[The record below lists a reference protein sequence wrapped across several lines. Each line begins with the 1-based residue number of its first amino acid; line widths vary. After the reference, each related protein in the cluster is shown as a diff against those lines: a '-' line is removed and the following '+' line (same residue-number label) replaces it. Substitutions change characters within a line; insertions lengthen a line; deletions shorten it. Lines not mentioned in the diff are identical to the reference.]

1 MTVVIGN
8 KSTNIIS
15 QKLNKSMYTHQAH
28 QDIPKRNNQ
37 LLVAGRTADEVVAI
51 AGGTPC
57 YIYDGEQIRRQVESL
72 KAMLPN
78 NVHLHYAIKANPFSP
93 LVTRMAEWVDG
104 FDVASHK
111 ELILALATGMPSQN
125 ISFAGPGKSDADLTA
140 AIASQVVIHVESEN
154 ELWRIY
160 KLSEQLAIQANI
172 ALRVNPDFELKHSG
186 MRMSGGAQPFGI
198 DAENVPEI
206 LRSLNKKWMNFKG
219 LHIFCGSQ
227 NLNHQALIQAHNQTF
242 ALAERLLREANV
254 SAKQINIGGGF
265 GIPYFAH
272 ETSLQL
278 NEVTD
283 NLCLLMDKYKGQFT
297 STDIHLEL
305 GRYLVGNAGI
315 YLSRIVDKKV
325 SRGETFLVADGG
337 LHHHLANSGN
347 FGQVIRKNYPTMLAN
362 CSHHDD
368 METVNI
374 VGPLCTPLDVL
385 AKQVSL
391 PVAKIGDLFAV
402 LQSGAYG
409 ASASPKDFLSQPY
422 VREIML

>member
-1 MTVVIGN
+1 
-8 KSTNIIS
+8 
-15 QKLNKSMYTHQAH
+15 MYTHQA
-28 QDIPKRNNQ
+28 QDDAAKRGNQ
-37 LLVAGRTADEVVAI
+37 LLIAGKTANEVVAI

-57 YIYDGEQIRRQVESL
+57 YIYAAEQIQRQVTGL
-72 KAMLPN
+72 KTKLPN
-78 NVHLHYAIKANPFSP
+78 NVHLHYAIKANPFAP
-93 LVTRMAEWVDG
+93 LVGRMAEWVDG

-111 ELILALATGMPSQN
+111 ELILALASGMPSQD

-140 AIASQVVIHVESEN
+140 AIASQVVINLESEN
-154 ELWRIY
+154 ELSRIY
-160 KLSEQLAIQANI
+160 RFSEQLAIKANI
-172 ALRVNPDFELKHSG
+172 ALRVNPDFELKNAG
-186 MRMSGGAQPFGI
+186 MRMSGGAKPFGI

-206 LRSLNKKWMNFKG
+206 LRSLDKKCVDFRG

-227 NLNHQALIQAHNQTF
+227 NLCHKALIETHNQTF
-242 ALAERLLREANV
+242 ALAERLLREAKV

-272 ETSLQL
+272 ERSLEL
-278 NEVTD
+278 NAVTD
-283 NLCLLMDKYKGQFT
+283 NLCLLMDKYQERFVNT
-297 STDIHLEL
+297 AIHLEL
-305 GRYLVGNAGI
+305 GRYLVGNAGT

-347 FGQVIRKNYPTMLAN
+347 FGQVIRKNYPTILAN
-362 CSHHDD
+362 CCQHEVT
-368 METVNI
+368 ETVNI

-391 PVAKIGDLFAV
+391 PVAEIGDLFAV

-409 ASASPKDFLSQPY
+409 ASASPKEFLSQPY